1 MGSFIDRLT
10 SRSFLGPFLGV
21 GVVSILMRLSG
32 YAVISHFTATFL
44 SNSGLP
50 SSHGIDF
57 YVTDGLLTALCA
69 VSLIMMCDRAW
80 IRIDIFHQLID

>member
-1 MGSFIDRLT
+1 MFYLDFSTYLYNDTLETALLSLQDGVSSFIGRLS

-44 SNSGLP
+44 SDSGVYN
-50 SSHGIDF
+50 F
-57 YVTDGLLTALCA
+57 FKFQEACT
-69 VSLIMMCDRAW
+69 
-80 IRIDIFHQLID
+80 